1 MKLAGAPALA
11 SARKLLNMPDLFN
24 YWLTGETKSEIT
36 IASTTQFFD
45 PRTMQWAHS
54 LLDRLDLPSSLL
66 CPLIAPGTR
75 LGPML
80 DPPKIPVYATAGH
93 DTAAAVAAVPAL
105 SNSNWCYISSGTWSL
120 MGVELERPAID
131 DRCLALG
138 FTNEVGVAAKIRLLK
153 NIAGLWPVQ
162 ECRRAW
168 SLEGQSYTYE
178 QLTALAAEAAPFS
191 VILDPDA
198 FAEPGDMP
206 QRITGYCRNSGQ
218 EPPRSPAECVRALLE
233 GLALRYRLV
242 LERMDKLTGR
252 KTDIIHVVGGGA
264 RNQLLNQFTANCTGV
279 PVLAGPPEAT
289 AVGNILVQAMGAH
302 ELNGLDE
309 IRRVVRRS
317 FAPSRFEP
325 REGRAWAQAYE
336 RFLRITQ

>member
-1 MKLAGAPALA
+1 
-11 SARKLLNMPDLFN
+11 
-24 YWLTGETKSEIT
+24 
-36 IASTTQFFD
+36 
-45 PRTMQWAHS
+45 
-54 LLDRLDLPSSLL
+54 
-66 CPLIAPGTR
+66 
-75 LGPML
+75 ML

-105 SNSNWCYISSGTWSL
+105 SDSNWCYISSGTWSL

-131 DRCLALG
+131 ERCLALG

-218 EPPRSPAECVRALLE
+218 EPPGSPAECIRALLE

-252 KTDIIHVVGGGA
+252 KTDVIHVVGGGA
-264 RNQLLNQFTANCTGV
+264 RNQLLNQFTADCTGV

-325 REGRAWAQAYE
+325 REARAWAQAYE